1 MPSSILLVETDPA
14 AAEAISRILIGS
26 GHAVT
31 TVADPATA
39 FASVANHQ
47 LVIIDVAQAE
57 PTGVDVCRQI
67 RATPSLASVPVLCV
81 SPADDI
87 EERIRFLEAG
97 ADDVIPRPFD
107 DRELEA
113 RVEALML
120 RFRRT
125 RDRAAPIIAD
135 GSISAT
141 VRIVAV
147 FSPKGGVG
155 TTTIATNVALAGALR
170 RPDRVAIVD
179 LALPFGS
186 VATHLNLAVKQTIA
200 DLVRDES
207 AMQEPEILRSYATRH
222 DSGLHVLAAP
232 GSPGLA
238 ELVEPAHIGPLLTTA
253 LGTFDAL
260 VVDAGSSLSDRTMTV
275 LERANSILVP
285 LSPEIAALKAV
296 HALLEF
302 LTEAGSVPAKMSF
315 VLNNTFAREILR
327 QRDVESSLGM
337 RVALDLPYD
346 PFVYLKAVNE
356 GIPVVQGAPRS
367 QAAERLGR
375 LSAMAFGEDGATPG
389 DAPAK
394 KRRLGGLLKR

>member
-1 MPSSILLVETDPA
+1 MPSSILLVATDPA
-14 AAEAISRILIGS
+14 AAGAMSKLLTGL
-26 GHAVT
+26 GHTVT
-31 TVADPATA
+31 PQADPAA
-39 FASVANHQ
+39 AVASVAEHQ
-47 LVIIDVAQAE
+47 LVIIDVASTE
-57 PTGVDVCRQI
+57 PTGVDVCRAI
-67 RATPSLASVPVLCV
+67 RATPALASVPVLCV

-107 DRELEA
+107 NRELEA

-125 RDRAAPIIAD
+125 LDRAGSIIAD

-155 TTTIATNVALAGALR
+155 TTTIAANVALASALR

-186 VATHLNLAVKQTIA
+186 VATHLNLPVRQTLA

-232 GSPGLA
+232 GSPEMA
-238 ELVEPAHIGPLLTTA
+238 ELIETAHIAPLLATA
-253 LGTFDAL
+253 LGTYDAL
-260 VVDAGSSLSDRTMTV
+260 VVDAGSSISDRAMAV
-275 LERANSILVP
+275 LERADSILVP
-285 LSPEIAALKAV
+285 LVPEIASLKAV
-296 HALLEF
+296 HALLEY
-302 LTEAGSVPAKMSF
+302 LTGSGSVPGKMSF

-337 RVALDLPYD
+337 RLALELPYD

-367 QAAERLGR
+367 QAAERLGQ
-375 LSAMAFGEDGATPG
+375 LSAMAFGENGVGPG

-394 KRRLGGLLKR
+394 KGRLGGILRR